1 MHFILYI
8 LSQQFQLFFST
19 LPISAR
25 KHTKVSK
32 TQHRCQNYSQE
43 KKIKIESVPKDINSV
58 QRKTKMHQQVSP
70 EKNGKQV
77 IRLGSFWFLT
87 LSQ

>member
-19 LPISAR
+19 LPIPAR
-25 KHTKVSK
+25 NHTEVSK
-32 TQHRCQNYSQE
+32 TQMPELLTE
-43 KKIKIESVPKDINSV
+43 KKNKIESVPQDINSV
-58 QRKTKMHQQVSP
+58 QRKTKTHQQISP
-70 EKNGKQV
+70 EKNGKQA
-77 IRLGSFWFLT
+77 IRLVSFWFLT